1 MRQREWE
8 RACERESKREI
19 LKSQCLVYLLY
30 EVTVDG
36 TFVQNLR
43 VCQRE
48 TKRAS
53 ERDSERERE
62 SERKREGGCQCIRM
76 RLLGPPLSMGPR

>member
-48 TKRAS
+48 TERAR
-53 ERDSERERE
+53 ETRREREKARE
-62 SERKREGGCQCIRM
+62 SEREGVSVFACAY
-76 RLLGPPLSMGPR
+76 LDPR